1 MNIIVE
7 TNALISSLHWYATT
21 ATGPFMIWRR
31 SIYYYSMLFVVYNAY
46 IHTHTWFFISNEL
59 FPQTY
64 IICSAPANLL
74 HGIWN
79 NWSHIDREPLP
90 SGFFSVRTWPDDII
104 KLLACFYCLYIS
116 FCNHIMH
123 AVLPAIRIKIDRVLR
138 LPCMNQLLS
147 SYYYVSYISMLT
159 GRGIDRAHWFHA
171 LHYVYLS
178 LHCSSFRSMM
188 TVNAN

>member
-1 MNIIVE
+1 MNVIVE
-7 TNALISSLHWYATT
+7 TNALISLHWYATT

-138 LPCMNQLLS
+138 LPCMWISFCLHITMLAINVNRPWHRQSTLIPRIALRVLITALQQLP
-147 SYYYVSYISMLT
+147 IH
-159 GRGIDRAHWFHA
+159 DD
-171 LHYVYLS
+171 
-178 LHCSSFRSMM
+178 C
-188 TVNAN
+188 